1 MDAGPIVSQKE
12 EIIDDNDDATKLLP
26 YLFDIGTQSLLEVIP
41 NVVNGKITMDNAM
54 EQDEGLVVNADM
66 IDSSEGE
73 LKVWEENARVC
84 HNKVRGF
91 SMWPG
96 TFLYFLIGD
105 DESAEPIKVKVI
117 QSRVL
122 HDDAG
127 SVDLT
132 EDVVLGPEK
141 KDGLR
146 LVCGD
151 GSVLELLQIQPV
163 TRKAMDAKSFVNGLR
178 GERLRWVKSPDEL
191 V

>member
-1 MDAGPIVSQKE
+1 M
-12 EIIDDNDDATKLLP
+12 
-26 YLFDIGTQSLLEVIP
+26 
-41 NVVNGKITMDNAM
+41 
-54 EQDEGLVVNADM
+54 
-66 IDSSEGE
+66 
-73 LKVWEENARVC
+73 
-84 HNKVRGF
+84 
-91 SMWPG
+91 
-96 TFLYFLIGD
+96 
-105 DESAEPIKVKVI
+105 I

-141 KDGLR
+141 KDGLH

-178 GERLRWVKSPDEL
+178 GERLRWVKSPDAL
-191 V
+191 

>member
-1 MDAGPIVSQKE
+1 
-12 EIIDDNDDATKLLP
+12 
-26 YLFDIGTQSLLEVIP
+26 
-41 NVVNGKITMDNAM
+41 MDNAM
-54 EQDEGLVVNADM
+54 EQDEELVVNADM

-73 LKVWEENARVC
+73 LRVWEENARVC

-105 DESAEPIKVKVI
+105 DDGIEPMKVKVI

-122 HDDAG
+122 QDDAG

-132 EDVVLGPEK
+132 EDVVPGPEK

-178 GERLRWVKSPDEL
+178 GERLRWVKSPNEF